1 MFKPSTPKT
10 RHQHFPQ
17 WRGSPRGNC
26 DQSLSSTSS
35 EASRDRK
42 TGYGGSL
49 SLGQALLIAS
59 FWASFSAVA
68 TAMFA
73 VHCFSNSLLDMY
85 ADPLLGSD
93 GDTIKGH
100 MLQRKGSHFRRHPF
114 KHLVEDLAL
123 PQTQLEDRQQH
134 QSTSLALQTTLPQPS
149 IPDNGIR
156 PHVAWLMSFPN
167 RYVEDPTKSTCSR
180 QTTIAHFALLVG
192 SISFFQWHI
201 LHDSHDP

>member
-10 RHQHFPQ
+10 RQSFPQ
-17 WRGSPRGNC
+17 WRGSPSANC
-26 DQSLSSTSS
+26 DYSLSSASS

-85 ADPLLGSD
+85 ADPFLGSGSD
-93 GDTIKGH
+93 SSPATIKGH
-100 MLQRKGSHFRRHPF
+100 VLQRKGSHFRRHPF
-114 KHLVEDLAL
+114 KHLGHDLAQQQTEVEDPHQFQTNSL
-123 PQTQLEDRQQH
+123 PLR
-134 QSTSLALQTTLPQPS
+134 TTLPQPS

-167 RYVEDPTKSTCSR
+167 RFVEGPTKSACS
-180 QTTIAHFALLVG
+180 
-192 SISFFQWHI
+192 
-201 LHDSHDP
+201 